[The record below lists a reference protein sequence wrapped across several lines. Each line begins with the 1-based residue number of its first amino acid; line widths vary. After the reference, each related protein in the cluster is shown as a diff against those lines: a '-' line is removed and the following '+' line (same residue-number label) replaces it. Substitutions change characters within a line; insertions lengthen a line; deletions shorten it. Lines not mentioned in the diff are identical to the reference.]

1 MSTPYPEMLNTTLQ
15 LDELIEPVY
24 LTESC
29 GKEVKWDVLRLDK
42 VHPVVS
48 GNKVFKLGKWMKHA
62 TEKGYEGILT
72 YGGPYS
78 NHIHATAYATK
89 AAGLSSIGIIRGEK
103 TSPLSPTL
111 QDAERW
117 GMQLIFT
124 DRASFRNHSRST
136 MNATSKRHPRYLP
149 VPEGGFGMEGRQGA
163 ESIHALIPGNAYD
176 WILCACGTGT
186 MMAGLMTAAVA
197 GQKVLGISVL
207 KNNHDLETH
216 IRSLLPEHQATSD
229 ILTDHDHHYGGY
241 AKADEAMLSF
251 MNHFHKRTGIPTDIV
266 YTGKLMR
273 ATDDL
278 IRKGYFQQ
286 GSRILTIHSGGLQGN
301 RSVKEGMLT
310 FF

>member
-1 MSTPYPEMLNTTLQ
+1 MLNTTLQ
-15 LDELIEPVY
+15 LDELIEPVCR
-24 LTESC
+24 TETSDK
-29 GKEVKWDVLRLDK
+29 GVKWDVLRLDK
-42 VHPVVS
+42 IHPVVS
-48 GNKVFKLGKWMKHA
+48 GNKVFKLEKWMKHA
-62 TEKGYEGILT
+62 TETGYEGILT

-78 NHIHATAYATK
+78 NHIHATAYATR

-103 TSPLSPTL
+103 PVCLSPTL

-124 DRASFRNHSRST
+124 DRASFRNYSRST
-136 MNATSKRHPRYLP
+136 INEISKRHPRYLP
-149 VPEGGFGMEGRQGA
+149 VPEGGYGMEGRQGA

-186 MMAGLMTAAVA
+186 MMAGLMTAADA

-216 IRSLLPEHQATSD
+216 IRSLLPEHQATSN

-241 AKADEAMLSF
+241 AKADGAMLAF
-251 MNHFHKRTGIPTDIV
+251 MNHFHKQTGIPTDIV

-273 ATDDL
+273 AAEDL

-301 RSVKEGMLT
+301 RSVKEGMLI

>member
-1 MSTPYPEMLNTTLQ
+1 MSTPTPEMPNTSLQ
-15 LDELIEPVY
+15 LKDLIEPVC
-24 LTESC
+24 LGESSE
-29 GKEVKWDVLRLDK
+29 KQVKWDVLRLDK
-42 VHPVVS
+42 IHPVVS
-48 GNKVFKLGKWMKHA
+48 GNKAFKLRKWLKHA
-62 TEKGYEGILT
+62 MEEGYQGILT

-89 AAGLSSIGIIRGEK
+89 AAGLSSIGIIRGEPSASL
-103 TSPLSPTL
+103 TPTL
-111 QDAERW
+111 RDAESW
-117 GMQLIFT
+117 GMQLIFL
-124 DRASFRNHSRST
+124 DRTAFRNHSRST
-136 MNATSKRHPRYLP
+136 INEISERHPRYLP
-149 VPEGGFGMEGRQGA
+149 VPEGGYGPEGRQGA
-163 ESIHALIPGNAYD
+163 ETIHALIPENEYD

-186 MMAGLMTAAVA
+186 MMAGLLAAAVA
-197 GQKVLGISVL
+197 GQKLLGISVL

-216 IRSLLPEHQATSD
+216 IRSILPEHLAISD

-241 AKADEAMLSF
+241 AKTDDALLSF
-251 MNHFHKRTGIPTDIV
+251 MNRFHKITGIPTDIV

-278 IRKGYFQQ
+278 IGKGYFQQ